1 MTIIVFYSRVK
12 TYLETDASRAR
23 CFPEIA
29 ICMSVV
35 CFRALGKYLF
45 NLHIFQLARIESA
58 TACFK
63 IGRTGVNFLNIYYF

>member
-1 MTIIVFYSRVK
+1 MTIIAFYSRVK

-35 CFRALGKYLF
+35 CFRVF
-45 NLHIFQLARIESA
+45 R
-58 TACFK
+58 K
-63 IGRTGVNFLNIYYF
+63 ILISFTYFPTR